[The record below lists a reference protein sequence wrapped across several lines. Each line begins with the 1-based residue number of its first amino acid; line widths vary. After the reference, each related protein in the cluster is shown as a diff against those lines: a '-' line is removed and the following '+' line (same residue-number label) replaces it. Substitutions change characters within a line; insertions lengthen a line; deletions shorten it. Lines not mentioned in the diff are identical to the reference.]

1 MNEADRINHLST
13 SLRGKFDM
21 SITEL
26 TATTFA
32 EWAEKDLELATAVL
46 AVRDLPAMTDIV
58 GDFLASVQ
66 DPDWTAKS
74 VAAVIAR
81 DPAVT
86 ACVLK
91 VANSSYYSF
100 QRQVSSVENAVAML
114 GLKTVKSLVLAASV
128 KSLNRRFGLI
138 EKLLVE
144 DSIGSALAARILAI
158 KIGKI
163 DPEEAF
169 LAGLMRHIGKIA
181 MNNLEPENYAQ
192 VIQGVYNEEADLAVL
207 ERKYFPYTHA
217 AIGAALLDQWNFA
230 PQLVA
235 ATLFHEDKNPAL
247 QLDAETSRM
256 MAVINVAGRICRR
269 LGIGQRQEDET
280 LDILDC
286 PSCKELNLDT
296 ALMEEVLDE
305 VTNAFEETRH
315 SFTGND

>member
-1 MNEADRINHLST
+1 
-13 SLRGKFDM
+13 M

-26 TATTFA
+26 TPSTFA
-32 EWAEKDLELATAVL
+32 EWAEKDIELSSAVL

-58 GDFLASVQ
+58 GDFLASIQ

-144 DSIGSALAARILAI
+144 DSIGSALAARTLAL
-158 KIGKI
+158 KIGRI

-192 VIQGVYNEEADLAVL
+192 VIQGVYNEEASLASL

-230 PQLVA
+230 PQLAA
-235 ATLFHEDKNPAL
+235 ATLFHEEENPARH
-247 QLDAETSRM
+247 LDGETCRM
-256 MAVINVAGRICRR
+256 IAVINVAGRICRR
-269 LGIGQRQEDET
+269 LGIGQRQANEA

-286 PSCKELNLDT
+286 SPAEDLDLDP
-296 ALMEEVLDE
+296 AMMEEILDE
-305 VTNAFEETRH
+305 VANAFEETCH
-315 SFTGND
+315 SFTGNG

>member
-1 MNEADRINHLST
+1 MST
-13 SLRGKFDM
+13 TD
-21 SITEL
+21 L
-26 TATTFA
+26 TPSSFA
-32 EWAEKDLELATAVL
+32 EWAEKDIELSAAVL
-46 AVRDLPAMTDIV
+46 AVKDLPAMTDIV

-86 ACVLK
+86 ACLLK

-114 GLKTVKSLVLAASV
+114 GLKIVKSLVLAASV
-128 KSLNRRFGLI
+128 KSLNKRFGLI

-144 DSIGSALAARILAI
+144 DSIGCGLAARTLAR
-158 KIGKI
+158 KIGGI

-181 MNNLEPENYAQ
+181 MNNLEPDSYALI
-192 VIQGVYNEEADLAVL
+192 IQGVYNEEASLAAL

-217 AIGAALLDQWNFA
+217 AIGAALLDQWNFS

-235 ATLFHEDKNPAL
+235 ATLFHEKENPARH
-247 QLDAETSRM
+247 LDSETCRM
-256 MAVINVAGRICRR
+256 IALINVAGRICRR
-269 LGIGQRQEDET
+269 LGIGQRQANEA

-286 PSCKELNLDT
+286 PPAAELNLDPV
-296 ALMEEVLDE
+296 LIEEVLDE
-305 VTNAFEETRH
+305 VANAFEEIRH
-315 SFTGND
+315 SFTGNA

>member
-1 MNEADRINHLST
+1 MST
-13 SLRGKFDM
+13 TD
-21 SITEL
+21 L
-26 TATTFA
+26 TPSSFA
-32 EWAEKDLELATAVL
+32 EWAEKDIELSAAVL
-46 AVRDLPAMTDIV
+46 AVKDLPAMTDIV

-86 ACVLK
+86 ACLLK

-114 GLKTVKSLVLAASV
+114 GLKIVKSLVLAASV
-128 KSLNRRFGLI
+128 KSLNKRFGLI

-144 DSIGSALAARILAI
+144 DSIGSGLAARTLAR
-158 KIGKI
+158 KIGGI

-181 MNNLEPENYAQ
+181 MNNLEPDRYALI
-192 VIQGVYNEEADLAVL
+192 IQGVYNEEASLAAL

-217 AIGAALLDQWNFA
+217 AIGAALLDQWNFS

-235 ATLFHEDKNPAL
+235 ATLFHEKENPARH
-247 QLDAETSRM
+247 LDSETCRM
-256 MAVINVAGRICRR
+256 IALINVAGRICRR
-269 LGIGQRQEDET
+269 LGIGQRQANEA

-286 PSCKELNLDT
+286 PPAAELNLDPV
-296 ALMEEVLDE
+296 LIEEVLDE
-305 VTNAFEETRH
+305 VANAFEEIRH
-315 SFTGND
+315 SFTGNA

>member
-1 MNEADRINHLST
+1 
-13 SLRGKFDM
+13 M

-26 TATTFA
+26 TPSSFA
-32 EWAEKDLELATAVL
+32 EWAEKDVELSAAVL
-46 AVRDLPAMTDIV
+46 AVKDLPAMTDIV

-74 VAAVIAR
+74 VAAIIAR

-144 DSIGSALAARILAI
+144 DSIGSALAARTVAL

-192 VIQGVYNEEADLAVL
+192 VIQGVYNEEATLATL

-235 ATLFHEDKNPAL
+235 TALFHEEEKQAR
-247 QLDAETSRM
+247 QLDAETCRM
-256 MAVINVAGRICRR
+256 IAVVNVAGRICRR
-269 LGIGQRQEDET
+269 LGIGQRQADEA
-280 LDILDC
+280 LDVLDC
-286 PSCKELNLDT
+286 PLAGELNLDP
-296 ALMEEVLDE
+296 ALLEEILDE
-305 VTNAFEETRH
+305 VANAFEETRH
-315 SFTGND
+315 SFTENG